1 MNRKVIVSV
10 AVMTAFVF
18 SLLAPMAFAYDHGKD
33 KKGNKD
39 FGEEIFTKAHFI
51 LENQEELEISDEQAK
66 KIKDL
71 KIKAKKDMIRI
82 KADIDV
88 IALDIKQ
95 ETWKDVINIKAVN
108 SLIDKKYDLKKAKAK
123 SSVAACAELKSI
135 LTEEQ
140 KKALKALKKTKKCKK
155 DKKKKDK

>member
-10 AVMTAFVF
+10 AVMVAFVF

-33 KKGNKD
+33 KKGNED
-39 FGEEIFTKAHFI
+39 FGEEIFNKAHFI

-71 KIKAKKDMIRI
+71 KIKAKKDMIKI
-82 KADIDV
+82 KAEIDL
-88 IALDIKQ
+88 IAIDIKQ
-95 ETWKDVINIKAVN
+95 ETWKDAIDTEAVN
-108 SLIDKKYDLKKAKAK
+108 ALIDKKYDLKKEKAK
-123 SSVAACAELKSI
+123 SSVVAYAELKSI

-140 KKALKALKKTKKCKK
+140 ER
-155 DKKKKDK
+155 